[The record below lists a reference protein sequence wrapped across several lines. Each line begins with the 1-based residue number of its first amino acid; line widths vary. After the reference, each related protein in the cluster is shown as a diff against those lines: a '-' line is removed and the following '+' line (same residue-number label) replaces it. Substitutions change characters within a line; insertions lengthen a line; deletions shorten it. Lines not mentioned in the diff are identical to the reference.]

1 MDCVAPISDR
11 RPSVRRTWCLTTT
24 IFRTPNIGRGHCRGA
39 SGAVAQSV
47 EAELAEGDGP
57 RVIAEF
63 SDYDELLN
71 GLRLRAADL
80 NLSGEQIDC
89 ISGLTSRYAQKLL
102 GPNQIRRLG
111 AISLGPFL
119 GALAVR
125 GWLVEDKA
133 AVERLKTRITPRQS
147 NYIRPTYTYL
157 TITNRKWA
165 QIQKLGRKARWGRLS
180 KKQRSDFMRALVLK
194 RWQKASP

>member
-1 MDCVAPISDR
+1 M
-11 RPSVRRTWCLTTT
+11 
-24 IFRTPNIGRGHCRGA
+24 
-39 SGAVAQSV
+39 
-47 EAELAEGDGP
+47 AEGDEP
-57 RVIAEF
+57 RVICEF
-63 SDYDELLN
+63 SDYDELIN

-80 NLSGEQIDC
+80 NLSGQEIDF
-89 ISGLTSRYAQKLL
+89 ISGLTSRYSQKLL
-102 GPNQIRRLG
+102 GPQQLRRLG

-119 GALAVR
+119 GALCVR

-133 AVERLKTRITPRQS
+133 AVERLKTRTKPRQS

-165 QIQKLGRKARWGRLS
+165 QIQKLGREARWRRLS

-194 RWQKASP
+194 RWQKAKP